1 MYAAITPHALDA
13 RELWQAHV
21 KEGLRR
27 SHKMPWG
34 AYCIEVQSGCRVS
47 LTTPGL
53 AVLFG
58 LLGQAKP
65 SLSHFHQGQ
74 SLG

>member
-1 MYAAITPHALDA
+1 MSEAKIIPLDA

-27 SHKMPWG
+27 SQKCLGGLLHRG
-34 AYCIEVQSGCRVS
+34 AVPLSRLVNE
-47 LTTPGL
+47 TGL

-65 SLSHFHQGQ
+65 RLSHFHQGQ
-74 SLG
+74 SVG